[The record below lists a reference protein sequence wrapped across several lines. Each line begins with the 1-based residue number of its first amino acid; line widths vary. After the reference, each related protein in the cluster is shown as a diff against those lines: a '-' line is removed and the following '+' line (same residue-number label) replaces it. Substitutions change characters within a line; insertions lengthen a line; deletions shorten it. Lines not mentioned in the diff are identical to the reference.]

1 MIQVLFFGQLK
12 DQVNTASVKVEEAAT
27 CVAELKKILSA
38 MHPQWQQYLS
48 KESILVA
55 VNQTIGNDE
64 TMLSDGDEVAFFP
77 PVTGG

>member
-12 DQVNTASVKVEEAAT
+12 DQVKMPSVKVEESAT
-27 CVAELKKILSA
+27 SVGELKKVLGV

-48 KESILVA
+48 KDSILVA
-55 VNQTIGNDE
+55 VNQTIGNDQ
-64 TMLSDGDEVAFFP
+64 TVLNDGDEVAFFP